1 MEPWLQD
8 ERWFGPHPPDYAIR
22 IRELEEKI
30 AKMSVYIDFLE
41 KELAKNA

>member
-1 MEPWLQD
+1 MSDWLED
-8 ERWFGPHPPDYAIR
+8 ETVWLGGMWDAKQK